1 MASSSRS
8 SFSERF
14 FALCCSSWPRR
25 GFEAPG
31 AGVLSPSMSCL
42 YCAEAVSAS
51 LPLVAMNT
59 HLREEGEQDDVI
71 ATCHF
76 FELCGPP

>member
-1 MASSSRS
+1 
-8 SFSERF
+8 
-14 FALCCSSWPRR
+14 
-25 GFEAPG
+25 
-31 AGVLSPSMSCL
+31 LSPSMSCL